1 LKQTG
6 LAVADEG
13 PEFATL
19 DLFEAVELAMETH
32 RNGYLAEAEMLYG
45 FILQTVPHHP
55 AALHNMGMLHQQRGD
70 KAKAIEYFCR
80 ATVAEPTQSKSK
92 TLLGIAYSALG
103 RVGEAADVYRRWL
116 REDPENPIAEHLH
129 AACSG
134 IRIPERAAN
143 RYIETTFDEFAPTF
157 DEQLLV
163 ELSYQG
169 PALIEAALAKVL
181 PPASNLRGLDAGCGT
196 GLCGPVIRPYVNHLT
211 GVDLSSRML
220 ARARQR
226 GGYDTLKK
234 TELTRYLIAQEEAFD
249 LIVMADTLIYF
260 GALETV
266 LAAVRDALRSGGIFI
281 FTVEDAGQLS
291 SSQRYRLNSQGR
303 YSHGYHYID
312 TTLAECGFAISA
324 MVSETLRT
332 DLGSPVA
339 GAVVTAIRSAR

>member
-1 LKQTG
+1 MVD
-6 LAVADEG
+6 AG

-19 DLFEAVELAMETH
+19 DLFEAMELAIETH

-45 FILQTVPHHP
+45 FILQTAPHHP
-55 AALHNMGMLHQQRGD
+55 GALQGLGTVHQQRGHT
-70 KAKAIEYFCR
+70 AKAVEYFCR

-92 TLLGIAYSALG
+92 TVLGIAYATLG
-103 RVGEAADVYRRWL
+103 RISEAADVYWCWL
-116 REDPENPIAEHLH
+116 REEPENPIALHLH

-134 IRIPERAAN
+134 TRVPERAAD

-169 PALIEAALAKVL
+169 PTLIEAALAKVL
-181 PPASNLRGLDAGCGT
+181 PPAGNLRGLDAGCGT

-220 ARARQR
+220 TRAQQR
-226 GGYDTLKK
+226 GVYDTLEK

-260 GALETV
+260 GALEAV
-266 LAAVRDALRSGGIFI
+266 LAAAYDALRSGGIFI

-291 SSQRYRLNSQGR
+291 SGQRYSLNSQGR
-303 YSHGYHYID
+303 YRHGYHYIE
-312 TTLAECGFAISA
+312 TVLTACGFTISTL
-324 MVSETLRT
+324 VSNTLRT
-332 DLGSPVA
+332 DMGRPVV
-339 GAVVTAIRSAR
+339 GAVVTAGKSVR